1 METTNLEVTSE
12 REIVIT
18 RTFSAPRRIVFD
30 AMTKPEYVKRWYG
43 LRVLTMSVCEIDLR
57 VGGRWRYVL
66 RAPDGSEHG
75 FTGVYREIVRP
86 ERVVCTEN
94 YEPLGP
100 GHEMLVTATYDERDG
115 KTTLTSRIVY
125 QSQADRDAHLQSGME
140 AGMRETF
147 DRLAEILS
155 ALASGG
161 FEPASAS

>member
-1 METTNLEVTSE
+1 MRDATNLEVRSD
-12 REIVIT
+12 REVVIT
-18 RTFSAPRRIVFD
+18 RTFAAPRRLVFE
-30 AMTKPEYVKRWYG
+30 AMTKPEHVKRWYG
-43 LRVLTMSVCEIDLR
+43 LRSLTMSVCEIDLR

-75 FTGVYREIVRP
+75 FTGVYREIARP

-100 GHEMLVTATYDERDG
+100 GHEMVVTATYDERDG

-147 DRLAEILS
+147 ERLEELLPTLS
-155 ALASGG
+155 
-161 FEPASAS
+161 